1 MNKPR
6 WTETEI
12 NILKSNVEKNFGN
25 LSKAFKLTSQQTGRS
40 YYAVLNYWYR
50 NKDTDKLGI
59 TFFAC
64 STKRVITNRKN
75 ALKEYLGPRSD
86 DHVAKRDMLAQIE
99 NTGSFRLADT
109 NLQTHNRQAINT
121 AEVFAKAAGVYM
133 RFAGDD
139 YGIDIDPQ

>member
-1 MNKPR
+1 MNKSR

-12 NILKSNVEKNFGN
+12 NILKSNVEKNFSN

-40 YYAVLNYWYR
+40 YHAVLNYWYR

-75 ALKEYLGPRSD
+75 ADTENNLRSVGIK
-86 DHVAKRDMLAQIE
+86 HSTIKSIISKIRVFL
-99 NTGSFRLADT
+99 
-109 NLQTHNRQAINT
+109 NL
-121 AEVFAKAAGVYM
+121 
-133 RFAGDD
+133 
-139 YGIDIDPQ
+139 

>member
-12 NILKSNVEKNFGN
+12 NILKSNVEKNFSN

-40 YYAVLNYWYR
+40 YHAVLNYWYR

-64 STKRVITNRKN
+64 STKKVITNRKN
-75 ALKEYLGPRSD
+75 ADTENNLRSVGIK
-86 DHVAKRDMLAQIE
+86 HSTIKNIISKIRVFL
-99 NTGSFRLADT
+99 
-109 NLQTHNRQAINT
+109 NL
-121 AEVFAKAAGVYM
+121 
-133 RFAGDD
+133 
-139 YGIDIDPQ
+139 

>member
-40 YYAVLNYWYR
+40 YHAVFNYWYR
-50 NKDTDKLGI
+50 NRDTNKLGI

-64 STKRVITNRKN
+64 STKKVITNRKN
-75 ALKEYLGPRSD
+75 ADTENNLRSVGIK
-86 DHVAKRDMLAQIE
+86 HPTIKNIISRIRMFL
-99 NTGSFRLADT
+99 
-109 NLQTHNRQAINT
+109 NL
-121 AEVFAKAAGVYM
+121 
-133 RFAGDD
+133 
-139 YGIDIDPQ
+139 

>member
-40 YYAVLNYWYR
+40 YHAVLNYWYR
-50 NKDTDKLGI
+50 NRDTDKLGI

-64 STKRVITNRKN
+64 STKKVITNRK
-75 ALKEYLGPRSD
+75 KC
-86 DHVAKRDMLAQIE
+86 
-99 NTGSFRLADT
+99 
-109 NLQTHNRQAINT
+109 
-121 AEVFAKAAGVYM
+121 
-133 RFAGDD
+133 
-139 YGIDIDPQ
+139 